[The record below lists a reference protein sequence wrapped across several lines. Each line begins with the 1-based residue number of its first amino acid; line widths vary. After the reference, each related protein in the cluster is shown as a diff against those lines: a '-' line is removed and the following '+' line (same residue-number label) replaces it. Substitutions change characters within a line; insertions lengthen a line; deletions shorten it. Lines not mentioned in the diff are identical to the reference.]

1 MGKTT
6 RINRILD
13 VFKIL
18 GAVVLIICFFIF
30 PDERGWW
37 ITSVFIGLFATL
49 ILAIVMELRK

>member
-1 MGKTT
+1 MSKHISKT
-6 RINRILD
+6 LD

-18 GAVVLIICFFIF
+18 GVVVLIICFFIF